1 MALSRIQRL
10 RAGFTTRGRCLL
22 AAGLTALVCGLLFGS
37 IDLARAGCLVLAAP
51 IVAALVVNRSQLTIA
66 SRRSVAPPRS
76 TLGTDVSVALTVT
89 NRSVLPTGPLMLED
103 RLPVQITGRA
113 RFSLDG
119 LSGRESRSVA
129 YRLPKLGRGRY
140 SAGPLRMRL
149 TDPFGLIDTSRSFT
163 ATSSFV
169 VTPVVDALPQVQPP
183 YSVDVGENSGSH
195 SIGSHGADDAST
207 REYRYGDDL
216 RKIHWRSTARICT
229 LMVRHEERPWQGH
242 ATLVLDLR
250 AGAHDTVI
258 GTPPTPPAHADEPPP
273 DVRRTS
279 SLEWAISAIAS
290 IGSHLAHRGRE
301 LSLVE
306 SVSDAE
312 RIRLGGATELVE
324 HLAEIRA
331 SGANDLHNLV
341 PIIREAARDS
351 TVIAVLGRLD
361 VTGARALATVQ
372 ARGSSGAP
380 FVILLDT
387 PTWRHGRATSTAA
400 GPQPPSAE
408 FDASVVE
415 TLRAA
420 GWWVVR
426 ATSADATPFVWQ
438 QLMGQRALVIPTNA
452 ARVEPA

>member
-1 MALSRIQRL
+1 MAQSRFQQL

-37 IDLARAGCLVLAAP
+37 IDLARAGTLVLASP

-66 SRRSVAPPRS
+66 SRRSVTPPRS

-129 YRLPKLGRGRY
+129 YRLPRLGRGRY
-140 SAGPLRMRL
+140 NAGPLRMRL

-169 VTPVVDALPQVQPP
+169 VAPVVDALPQAQPP
-183 YSVDVGENSGSH
+183 YSVDVGENAGSH

-216 RKIHWRSTARICT
+216 RKIHWRSTARIGT

-250 AGAHDTVI
+250 AGAHDAVI
-258 GTPPTPPAHADEPPP
+258 DASSTQPAQADEPPP
-273 DVRRTS
+273 DIRRTS

-290 IGSHLAHRGRE
+290 IGSHLAHQGRE

-306 SVSDAE
+306 SVSDPE
-312 RIRLGGATELVE
+312 RIRFGGAWELVE
-324 HLAEIRA
+324 HLAEVRP
-331 SGANDLHNLV
+331 SGTNDLHDLV
-341 PIIREAARDS
+341 PIIRDAARDS

-361 VTGARALATVQ
+361 LAGARALATVQ
-372 ARGSSGAP
+372 ARGSGGAP

-387 PTWRHGRATSTAA
+387 PTWRHGRLA
-400 GPQPPSAE
+400 GAPLEPQPPSAE
-408 FDASVVE
+408 FDASLVE

-426 ATSADATPFVWQ
+426 ATSADATPIVWRH
-438 QLMGQRALVIPTNA
+438 LMGQRALAIPTSVA
-452 ARVEPA
+452 KAPPA